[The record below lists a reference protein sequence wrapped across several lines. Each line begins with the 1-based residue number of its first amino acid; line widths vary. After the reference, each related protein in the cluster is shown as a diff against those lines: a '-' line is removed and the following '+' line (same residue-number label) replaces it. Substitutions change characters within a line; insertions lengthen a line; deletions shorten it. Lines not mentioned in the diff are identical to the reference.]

1 MAERRQAE
9 EINSSAIAVFTGS
22 SVFCRPL
29 TKSRWP
35 SICVHMRFLKMNQP
49 FVPFRVL
56 YSIGADSPS
65 TPPFPSK
72 KKGRQEAVAQYKG
85 KVKWFNNAKGY
96 GFIGREDGP
105 DVFVHY
111 SAIQLDGYKT
121 LKEGDEVEFD
131 IVEGQKGPQADAVIR
146 FRDSA
151 EFGQQWCGW
160 ETLHGHHGRRFDD
173 HHLS

>member
-1 MAERRQAE
+1 MAKSPFTRRTSPKYQERQRKAG
-9 EINSSAIAVFTGS
+9 ACGS
-22 SVFCRPL
+22 VQR
-29 TKSRWP
+29 
-35 SICVHMRFLKMNQP
+35 
-49 FVPFRVL
+49 
-56 YSIGADSPS
+56 
-65 TPPFPSK
+65 
-72 KKGRQEAVAQYKG
+72 

-146 FRDSA
+146 FRDAAHSA
-151 EFGQQWCGW
+151 A
-160 ETLHGHHGRRFDD
+160 
-173 HHLS
+173 